1 MSPESE
7 PAPGQDSPRPTAH
20 WLGAFSTLFLYL
32 IVSPA
37 AHGPYRIDSWT
48 TDNGLL
54 QNSVRSIVIP
64 RVTTQEI
71 TS

>member
-7 PAPGQDSPRPTAH
+7 PVLGQDSPGPTAH
-20 WLGAFSTLFLYL
+20 WLEAFSTLFLYL

-37 AHGPYRIDSWT
+37 AHGQYRFDSWT

-54 QNSVRSIVIP
+54 
-64 RVTTQEI
+64 
-71 TS
+71 